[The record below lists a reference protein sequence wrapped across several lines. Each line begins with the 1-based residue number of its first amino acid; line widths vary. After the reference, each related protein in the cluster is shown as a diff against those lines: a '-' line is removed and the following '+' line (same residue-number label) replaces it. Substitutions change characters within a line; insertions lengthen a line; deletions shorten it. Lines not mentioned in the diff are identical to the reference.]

1 MSKRSDYERM
11 WQELLSQRG
20 VTRDRTGQ
28 TRRQEPQPHKDRA
41 MWVIAGGLVVYLLL
55 RGAYGQLGGLELHNP
70 FELKAVDKPEEI
82 EAPLLH
88 EDTPEDLELAKV
100 LVEER
105 LEQHPWSRKS
115 LMDTMCRLPGTAV
128 LTCDEVDAALEL
140 MDVDWDE
147 NALKSAQ
154 RDVEFQYLSKSVLYE
169 QLTHP
174 YGAAFTPEQADY
186 AMKHFY
192 VDWRQIALKAAK
204 QRREEA
210 DLTDEELFDYL
221 SDPHLG
227 GFTEE
232 DARWALEQLNSPWS

>member
-11 WQELLSQRG
+11 WQELLSQRK
-20 VTRDRTGQ
+20 RTQEHPRQ
-28 TRRQEPQPHKDRA
+28 TRRQESEPNKDRA
-41 MWVIAGGLVVYLLL
+41 MWIIAGALMVYLLL
-55 RGAYGQLGGLELHNP
+55 RGAYGQLGGVELHNP
-70 FELKAVDKPEEI
+70 FELKAVEKPEEI
-82 EAPLLH
+82 AAPLLH

-128 LTCDEVDAALEL
+128 LSCDEVEAALEL
-140 MDVDWDE
+140 MDVDWNE
-147 NALKSAQ
+147 NALRSAQ
-154 RDVEFQYLSKSVLYE
+154 RYVEFQYLSKSVLYE

-186 AMKHFY
+186 AMKHLY

-204 QRREEA
+204 QRREESE
-210 DLTDEELFDYL
+210 LSDEELFDYL
-221 SDPHLG
+221 SDPDLG

-232 DARWALEQLNSPWS
+232 EARWALEQLNNPWS